1 MGYFITFEGIEGS
14 GKTTQIRKAA
24 DFLAA
29 EKIPCLLTEEPGGTG
44 LGHILR
50 KILLDKTALR
60 IGDRAEL
67 LLFAADRAQHVE
79 ETILPALREGKVV
92 LCDRFFDATTAYQG
106 FGRGLER
113 DAVRWLNDFAAGSLR
128 PDRTFLFDIPPEQ
141 GLERVRTRSVQNGSS
156 PPERDRFEAEEG
168 VFHRRIREGYL
179 ALAKEEPDR
188 FRVFRG
194 SDSIDSLHREVVRNL
209 LEILRR

>member
-1 MGYFITFEGIEGS
+1 MGHFITFEGIEGS

-24 DFLAA
+24 GFLAA

-44 LGHILR
+44 LGNILR

-67 LLFAADRAQHVE
+67 LLFAAARAQHVE

-106 FGRGLER
+106 FGRGLGR
-113 DAVRWLNDFAAGSLR
+113 DAIQWLNDFATGTLR
-128 PDRTFLFDIPPEQ
+128 PDRTFLFDIDPEQ
-141 GLERVRTRSVQNGSS
+141 GLERVRMRSAANGAP
-156 PPERDRFEAEEG
+156 PPERDRFEGEET
-168 VFHRRIREGYL
+168 VFHRKIREGYL
-179 ALAKEEPDR
+179 ALAREEPDR
-188 FRVFRG
+188 FRIFRG
-194 SDSIDSLHREVVRNL
+194 SDPIDSLHREVVRNL
-209 LEILRR
+209 MEILRG

>member
-24 DFLAA
+24 GFLAA
-29 EKIPCLLTEEPGGTG
+29 QRIPCLLTEEPGGTG
-44 LGHILR
+44 LGRILR

-92 LCDRFFDATTAYQG
+92 LCDRFSDATTAYQG
-106 FGRGLER
+106 FGRGLDR
-113 DAVRWLNDFAAGSLR
+113 DAVRWLSAFAAGSLK
-128 PDRTFLFDIPPEQ
+128 PDRTYLFDISPDE
-141 GLERVRTRSVQNGSS
+141 GLERVRMRSSENGTN
-156 PPERDRFEAEEG
+156 PPEKDRFEGEEV

-179 ALAKEEPDR
+179 ALAGEEPDR

-194 SDSIDSLHREVVRNL
+194 SDPVDSLHREVVRDL
-209 LEILRR
+209 LELLRR